1 MPKKNKK
8 KKKIVKKKTSRKSK
22 KSSKK
27 SGKKPNKKIIKAH
40 FIGESITS
48 STKEAKNLYSNKRF
62 GEIIRGKVHYSLPE
76 ALYLTDRKKMEVYAK
91 TKKLSFS
98 ELMKKLKE
106 IDKKIETKFFVFK
119 NIRNRG
125 YIIKSA
131 LKFGADFR
139 VYDRGVLP
147 GKKHAR
153 WILYPVRESDELTW
167 HDFSAKNRVAHST
180 KKKLLIGI
188 VDDEGDVSFYEVAW
202 IRP

>member
-1 MPKKNKK
+1 MVKKT
-8 KKKIVKKKTSRKSK
+8 KKKTAEKKYRKKSK
-22 KSSKK
+22 KSKPKKTIKK
-27 SGKKPNKKIIKAH
+27 SKKIIKAQLM
-40 FIGESITS
+40 GESITS
-48 STKEAKNLYSNKRF
+48 SNREAKDLYGNKRF
-62 GEIIRGKVHYSLPE
+62 GQIIGSKVHYSLPE
-76 ALYLTDRKKMEVYAK
+76 ALYLVDRKKIEVYTK
-91 TKKLSFS
+91 TRKLSFN
-98 ELMKKLKE
+98 ELMRKLKE

-125 YIIKSA
+125 YIVKSA
-131 LKFGADFR
+131 LKFGAEFR
-139 VYDRGVLP
+139 VYDRGTLP

-188 VDDEGDVSFYEVAW
+188 VDDEGDVSYYEVGW